1 MDNSNQ
7 ILLVH
12 DMDLLG
18 LEQIDLGL
26 PSLWWISRGENPL
39 GINAILKFSDYPVC
53 ELFGY
58 LLASLIGIPAPRC
71 RGVWFNQKIKLPDR
85 KIIQAGQIKVLIEYL
100 SNLRRVYPEDLARD
114 GKYLL
119 AKYLLFELFG
129 RDEASQLFMHDRS
142 VVILDLERCGPAMST
157 GWTEDWLR
165 DMRDG
170 YARDSEHWLFDITCD
185 LAVEYGVMEEF
196 RAAVEKFS
204 RISFDNIVCRLSV
217 FGHPESELMSKI
229 FISGVTKRLAI
240 CANSLSLP
248 APKYTNLDVF
258 ECSNT

>member
-26 PSLWWISRGENPL
+26 PSLWWISRGKNPL
-39 GINAILKFSDYPVC
+39 GINAVLKFSDYPVC
-53 ELFGY
+53 ELFGC
-58 LLASLIGIPAPRC
+58 LLASLIGIPAPRF
-71 RGVWFNQKIKLPDR
+71 RGVWFDQNIELPGR

-100 SNLRRVYPEDLARD
+100 SNLRRVYPEDLAQDDRILM
-114 GKYLL
+114 G
-119 AKYLLFELFG
+119 KYLLFELFG
-129 RDEASQLFMHDRS
+129 RDEISDLFMHNGS
-142 VVILDLERCGPAMST
+142 VIILDLERSGPAMSV
-157 GWTEDWLR
+157 GWNRDWFQ
-165 DMRDG
+165 DQHDG
-170 YARDSEHWLFDITCD
+170 YVNESECR
-185 LAVEYGVMEEF
+185 LATIQNNFVERYGLSEEF
-196 RAAVEKFS
+196 RSYVEKFS
-204 RISFDNIVCRLSV
+204 RMSFDNKVRKLSIS
-217 FGHPESELMSKI
+217 GHPESELMSKI

-248 APKYTNLDVF
+248 APKHTNLDVF